1 MRLYLDTSVYGGYF
15 EPEFEK
21 WTRLLFERIRMNR
34 DVILFSS
41 VVTTELEGAP
51 AHVQELLVSIP
62 TRQLQLVE
70 LDEAAIELADAY
82 LAAKVVGRTSL
93 ADCRHIAMAT
103 LARANALVSW
113 NFKHIV
119 SLERIYGYN
128 SVNLRSGYPMLEIRS
143 PIDLMS
149 HG

>member
-21 WTRLLFERIRMNR
+21 WTRLMFERIRMNR